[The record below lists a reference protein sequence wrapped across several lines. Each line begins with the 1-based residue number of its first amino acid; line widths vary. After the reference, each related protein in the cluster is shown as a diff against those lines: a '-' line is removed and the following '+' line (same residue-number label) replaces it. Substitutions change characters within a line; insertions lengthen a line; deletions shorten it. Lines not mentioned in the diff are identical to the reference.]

1 MAGVAQQAPVL
12 IKQMHRSRLCGCQS
26 RNSRLVFVFAII
38 FLCGARSR
46 ALTATVTTSRGR
58 GVAGLTLS
66 RGSSQSMF
74 YSGSVSPPASPPKKV
89 RVVPRRVPAKKMGDA
104 GSSSQGGVVKESS

>member
-66 RGSSQSMF
+66 RGSNRKLMK
-74 YSGSVSPPASPPKKV
+74 A
-89 RVVPRRVPAKKMGDA
+89 
-104 GSSSQGGVVKESS
+104 VVKATAGGDLEMLAPTNNEHVIWS